1 MTSSGTALPAATP
14 APPPIGAHVQIKGGL
29 ATGGLACTDTVA
41 ARAVQVFVGNPRG
54 WRPSAGDPVQ
64 DAAFTAGCAERGVP
78 SFIHT
83 PFLVNVGSPNEA
95 TVEQSIATIRH
106 TLTRGAQ
113 LGCAG
118 VVVHAGSAV
127 GEDRYEAALAQL
139 HEQLL
144 PVLAELPDD
153 APRLL
158 IEPTAGG
165 GRSLA
170 ATVEDLGPYLAAL
183 EHHPAVG
190 VCFDTCHA
198 WAAGH
203 DLATPGGM
211 TATLD
216 ALTATVGP
224 GRLGLVHA
232 NDSLDACGSTR
243 DRHATIGAGSI
254 GSGPYGP
261 APFAELLT
269 HPAVAGVPVVVETPS
284 ADGGH
289 ARDIALLSALR
300 DGATLPTA
308 VPA

>member
-1 MTSSGTALPAATP
+1 VIDPSSVLS
-14 APPPIGAHVQIKGGL
+14 PIGAHIQVKGGL
-29 ATGGLACTDTVA
+29 AKGGLAYTDAVG

-54 WRPSAGDPVQ
+54 WRASAGDPRQ

-78 SFIHT
+78 SFVHA
-83 PFLVNVGSPNEA
+83 PFLVNVGSPSEA

-106 TLTRGAQ
+106 TLARGTQ
-113 LGCAG
+113 LGVQG

-127 GEDRYEAALAQL
+127 GEDRYDAALAQL
-139 HEQLL
+139 HERLL
-144 PVLAELPDD
+144 PVLTELPDG
-153 APRLL
+153 ALRLL

-165 GRSLA
+165 GKSLA

-183 EHHPAVG
+183 ESHPAVG

-203 DLATPGGM
+203 DFAVPGGM

-216 ALTATVGP
+216 ALVATVGA

-243 DRHATIGAGSI
+243 DRHTTIGAGSI
-254 GSGPYGP
+254 GT
-261 APFAELLT
+261 APFAELLA
-269 HPAVAGVPVVVETPS
+269 HPEVAGVPVVVETPS
-284 ADGGH
+284 DDDGH
-289 ARDIALLSALR
+289 AKDIALLTSLRDSAL
-300 DGATLPTA
+300 LPA
-308 VPA
+308 

>member
-1 MTSSGTALPAATP
+1 MTSSSTALLSAAPAPT
-14 APPPIGAHVQIKGGL
+14 APPPIGAHIQIKGGL
-29 ATGGLACTDTVA
+29 AKGGLAYTDAVG

-54 WRPSAGDPVQ
+54 WRPSAGDPAQ

-95 TVEQSIATIRH
+95 TVAQSITTIEH
-106 TLTRGAQ
+106 NLARGAQ

-139 HEQLL
+139 HERLL
-144 PVLAELPDD
+144 PVLEALPEGG
-153 APRLL
+153 PRLL

-170 ATVEDLGPYLAAL
+170 ATVQDLGPYLAAL
-183 EHHPAVG
+183 EQHPAVG
-190 VCFDTCHA
+190 VCLDTCHA

-211 TATLD
+211 AATLD

-232 NDSLDACGSTR
+232 NDSLDPCGSTR
-243 DRHATIGAGSI
+243 DRHTTIGAGSI
-254 GSGPYGP
+254 GA

-269 HPAVAGVPVVVETPS
+269 HPAMAGVPVVVETPS
-284 ADGGH
+284 ADDGH
-289 ARDIALLSALR
+289 AKDIALLSALR
-300 DGATLPTA
+300 DGTALPN
-308 VPA
+308 PD

>member
-1 MTSSGTALPAATP
+1 MTLPHS
-14 APPPIGAHVQIKGGL
+14 PPPIGAHIQVKGGL
-29 ATGGLACTDTVA
+29 ARGGLAYTDAVG

-54 WRPSAGDPVQ
+54 WRPSAGDPAQ

-78 SFIHT
+78 SFVHA
-83 PFLVNVGSPNEA
+83 PFLVNVGSPSEA
-95 TVEQSIATIRH
+95 TVDQSVETVRH
-106 TLTRGAQ
+106 TLARGTQ
-113 LGCAG
+113 LGVRG

-127 GEDRYEAALAQL
+127 SADRYEAALAQL
-139 HEQLL
+139 HERLL
-144 PVLAELPDD
+144 PVLEELPAG

-190 VCFDTCHA
+190 VCLDTCHA

-203 DLATPGGM
+203 DLSVPGGM

-216 ALTATVGP
+216 ALVATVGP
-224 GRLGLVHA
+224 DRLGLVHA

-243 DRHATIGAGSI
+243 DRHTTIGAGSI
-254 GSGPYGP
+254 GT
-261 APFAELLT
+261 APFAELLA
-269 HPAVAGVPVVVETPS
+269 HPAVQGVPVVVETPS
-284 ADGGH
+284 ADDGH
-289 ARDIALLSALR
+289 ARDIALLCALR
-300 DGATLPTA
+300 DG
-308 VPA
+308 VPAGRVPVAG

>member
-1 MTSSGTALPAATP
+1 MIPSHT
-14 APPPIGAHVQIKGGL
+14 PPPIGAHIQIKGGL
-29 ATGGLACTDTVA
+29 ATGGLAYTDAVD

-54 WRPSAGDPVQ
+54 WRPSAGDPAQ

-78 SFIHT
+78 SFIHA
-83 PFLVNVGSPNEA
+83 PFLVNVGSPNEETVDQSVA
-95 TVEQSIATIRH
+95 TLRH
-106 TLTRGAQ
+106 TLARGTQ
-113 LGCAG
+113 LGVQG

-127 GEDRYEAALAQL
+127 GADRYDAALAQL
-139 HEQLL
+139 HERLM
-144 PVLAELPDD
+144 PVLEELPEH

-183 EHHPAVG
+183 EQHPAVG
-190 VCFDTCHA
+190 ICFDTCHA

-203 DLATPGGM
+203 DLSVPGGM

-216 ALTATVGP
+216 ALVETVGP

-232 NDSLDACGSTR
+232 NDSLDTCGSTR
-243 DRHATIGAGSI
+243 DRHTTIGAGSI
-254 GSGPYGP
+254 GA

-269 HPAVAGVPVVVETPS
+269 HPAVSGVPVVVETPS
-284 ADGGH
+284 ADDGH
-289 ARDIALLSALR
+289 ARDIALLCALR
-300 DGATLPTA
+300 DG
-308 VPA
+308 VPAAQGPVLG